1 MVSTLNTQSLNP
13 LLLGVTRQYLSVRTE
28 YKIPHAHTDSLS
40 LSLTLPTVSLSLFS
54 KRHKITYPSQGQ
66 GGFYN
71 ELQWVDS
78 LILHFCPCAAGSCW
92 LRVSCVNWRLS
103 GVVMAPPVR
112 LARAGWVTSKG
123 GDRSAEVVTF

>member
-1 MVSTLNTQSLNP
+1 MKTFEFEN
-13 LLLGVTRQYLSVRTE
+13 RI
-28 YKIPHAHTDSLS
+28 KISHAHTDSLS
-40 LSLTLPTVSLSLFS
+40 LSLTLLTLSFSILS
-54 KRHKITYPSQGQ
+54 KRHKNTYPSQCQ

-78 LILHFCPCAAGSCW
+78 LILHFCPYAADSCW

-103 GVVMAPPVR
+103 AVVMAPPVR